1 MKDRGVEKE
10 RGKRER
16 ARARELSQLFVLELV
31 CLAGCRVL
39 LCNHSIKAERE
50 RERGARL
57 CGATPPPLDLLEIL

>member
-10 RGKRER
+10 RGKRES

-39 LCNHSIKAERE
+39 LCNHSIEAE

>member
-10 RGKRER
+10 RGKRES

-50 RERGARL
+50 REVRGCAV
-57 CGATPPPLDLLEIL
+57 PHPLLSIC

>member
-10 RGKRER
+10 RGKRES

-50 RERGARL
+50 VRGCAV
-57 CGATPPPLDLLEIL
+57 PHPLLSIC